1 MHLVAITQFS
11 DRHLA
16 AATAQKRCVDTCEA
30 ERGFAVVAGEVR
42 KLATRTSQATQQAAQ
57 MIDS

>member
-1 MHLVAITQFS
+1 
-11 DRHLA
+11 
-16 AATAQKRCVDTCEA
+16 
-30 ERGFAVVAGEVR
+30 VVADEVR